1 MKSSSDEKHDVV
13 DHVAVSNEVK
23 EHSELS
29 SALVPHVLKL
39 SDEFL
44 PQLVLYHG
52 HLEAAL
58 VVEKVA
64 VVGGLQMQLE
74 VLQGLALDQIEIII
88 LPQDPVLESSAQSL
102 QVTVVNV
109 EHATLHIVI
118 CNINLLVCNFNI
130 IL

>member
-1 MKSSSDEKHDVV
+1 MKSSSDEQHDVV

-88 LPQDPVLESSAQSL
+88 LPQDPVLESSAQAL
-102 QVTVVNV
+102 QVAVVNV

-118 CNINLLVCNFNI
+118 CNINLLVNS
-130 IL
+130 L